1 MEPIEKEKRYCPE
14 CGKEIL
20 GRAGKLFCSDACRN
34 SFNNR
39 KNKDSTNLIRNIN
52 NALRKNYRILSEFT
66 SDGDLKVDKKT
77 LLKKK
82 FNFEVVTAVELA
94 KTGNTYYFV
103 YDKGYQE
110 LKNDIFLVFNK

>member
-66 SDGDLKVDKKT
+66 SDGDLK
-77 LLKKK
+77 K

-110 LKNDIFLVFNK
+110 LNNDIFLVFNK